1 MTDDRL
7 LTWPTAPIKTSRLVL
22 RQSEAR
28 DRAVTIELNASPE
41 VTTYLGGPQSREELE
56 RTVPEIPGQ
65 RPGFFAVE
73 LDGAAIGTIQ
83 LDPHTERPGHIRPDI
98 GRTELGYLF
107 LPQAWGHGYAAEAC
121 AAALAWLAGEL
132 PGEAVVL
139 LTQTANKPSMRLAAK
154 LGFTEVERYQAFG
167 AEQWFGVRSP
177 AR

>member
-28 DRAVTIELNASPE
+28 DRAAAMELNASPE

-56 RTVPEIPGQ
+56 RTVPEVPGQ
-65 RPGFFAVE
+65 RPGFFVVE
-73 LDGAAIGTIQ
+73 LNGETIGTIQ

-139 LTQTANKPSMRLAAK
+139 RTQTANKPSMRLAAK
-154 LGFTEVERYQAFG
+154 LGFTEVERYQDFG
-167 AEQWFGVRSP
+167 AEQWFGAWSP
-177 AR
+177 AQ